1 MDSMTVR
8 RATSVALYGR
18 DPLLPSL
25 AVAPT
30 FLLAFATLLF
40 ACEQARIAGFWPANA
55 VVVALLLQTPQRERW
70 STLGAGLVALIC
82 ARLLVGCPLVTAV
95 ALSGVNGVEILVCA
109 GLVWLFARRGLDASQ
124 PGHWFSFFI
133 AAGMVAPVTSALLA
147 GWFLSATRGA
157 PFWPAVS
164 AWYAGDAL
172 GLVAM
177 TPIFVAISQV
187 SLRLWRRYV
196 LI

>member
-1 MDSMTVR
+1 
-8 RATSVALYGR
+8 LG
-18 DPLLPSL
+18 
-25 AVAPT
+25 VAPT

-40 ACEQARIAGFWPANA
+40 ACEHGSIAQFWPANA
-55 VVVALLLQTPQRERW
+55 VVVALLLQTRPRERW
-70 STLGAGLVALIC
+70 SVLGVGLVALVC
-82 ARLLVGCPLVTAV
+82 ARLLVGCPWVTAL

-109 GLVWLFARRGLDASQ
+109 GLMWLFARRGLDATQ
-124 PGHWFSFFI
+124 PGHWFSFLI
-133 AAGMVAPVTSALLA
+133 AAGLVAPITSALLA
-147 GWFLSATRGA
+147 GWFLSATRGVS
-157 PFWPAVS
+157 FLPAVS

-196 LI
+196 LIDAPRAIQVSHEPGTR